1 MSSDR
6 RMERLRVDVPTL
18 EPDPAFL
25 GMLAHLSASSVPAP
39 PRTARSSGL
48 RLVVAMASVAV
59 IAAATWAAGIP
70 TGKEIPLSPAD
81 APTQVDPT
89 GTPSPGDVGTPHSDV
104 STPGSPLSPGLPGI
118 PRSSS
123 SSSGSGSSSPDDR
136 TSDPGT
142 DRPGS
147 TPTGPGQQGNG
158 KGNGNGNGKAKGHEK
173 GKGPGQGQG
182 SGNGKGQ
189 GRDPERSPGKT
200 EGKAKGKAK
209 GKGHAESDERGERPI
224 GR

>member
-6 RMERLRVDVPTL
+6 RTERLRVDVPTL

-123 SSSGSGSSSPDDR
+123 SSSSSDDR
-136 TSDPGT
+136 TSDPTT
-142 DRPGS
+142 DPDPAADEPGS
-147 TPTGPGQQGNG
+147 TPTGPGQHG
-158 KGNGNGNGKAKGHEK
+158 KGKGNGNGKAKGHEK
-173 GKGPGQGQG
+173 GKGPGQGNG
-182 SGNGKGQ
+182 KGNGKGQ
-189 GRDPERSPGKT
+189 GRDPERPPGKA

-209 GKGHAESDERGERPI
+209 GKGHAERDERGERPI

>member
-1 MSSDR
+1 MSSER

-25 GMLAHLSASSVPAP
+25 DMLAHLSASSVPAAP

-70 TGKEIPLSPAD
+70 TGREIPLSPAD
-81 APTQVDPT
+81 APTQVDPS
-89 GTPSPGDVGTPHSDV
+89 GSPSPGDVGTPHSDV

-123 SSSGSGSSSPDDR
+123 SGSSSPDDR
-136 TSDPGT
+136 TTDPST
-142 DRPGS
+142 DPDQPGS
-147 TPTGPGQQGNG
+147 TPTGPGRH
-158 KGNGNGNGKAKGHEK
+158 GNGKAKGHEK

-182 SGNGKGQ
+182 QGQGNGKGK
-189 GRDPERSPGKT
+189 GRDPERPPGKA
-200 EGKAKGKAK
+200 EGQAKGKAK
-209 GKGHAESDERGERPI
+209 GKGHEQRGERPI